1 MNPVRRRRL
10 TTIGLV
16 VLASAVAAALVAWA
30 LSMNLTYLHTPGEVL
45 RGEAPVDGRFR
56 LGGVVCEGS
65 IVREPGTLKVDFRV
79 TDRADY
85 LPVHFEG
92 ILPDLFRDGESVI
105 ATGRLDNGT
114 FVADDVLAKHD
125 ETYMPAEVAAKMAE
139 AMSRPDED
147 GCGVAG

>member
-10 TTIGLV
+10 ATIGLV
-16 VLASAVAAALVAWA
+16 VLASAVAAGLVAWA

-45 RGEAPVDGRFR
+45 RGDAPADSRFR

-79 TDRADY
+79 TDRADF

-92 ILPDLFRDGESVI
+92 ILPDLFRDGESII

-125 ETYMPAEVAAKMAE
+125 ETYMPAEVAEKMAE
-139 AMSRPDED
+139 AIARPNED
-147 GCGVAG
+147 GCGVQG